1 MNAIIYSRV
10 STDEQAEKGFSL
22 RHQKQVLQTYCGLNK
37 IRVVKH
43 FEDDFS
49 AKNFNRPEWKNL
61 MEYVTKN
68 KKQIDKILF
77 TKWDRFSRNA
87 EEAQTVIRKIAAMGI
102 EVNAIEQP
110 LDLTNPDN
118 KVMLAMYLILPEV
131 ENDKISQRTKDG
143 MRRAMKEGCF
153 LAKAP
158 YGYTNAK
165 ILGKTSVSPN
175 EQAEVV
181 LKAFTEVAKGL
192 EAVEVIRQRF
202 KAEFGLTLQKQQF
215 YNMLR
220 NDIYRGKV
228 LIREYKKES
237 AEVIDGIHEP
247 IISNELFKLVQDV
260 LDGRKNTGAKLP
272 SAINEDFPVKANL
285 SCPVCGKQ
293 ITGSKS
299 KGNGGYYEYYHCNSK
314 CGVRHKKQ
322 FVHDNIKE
330 TLDEV
335 SLNANVEEL
344 YGAILTDAITANQKD
359 AQKRIIELD
368 RELTSVRQMIIDA
381 EDRFMAKEIELELF
395 NRVTERYH
403 SKVSDLENKIT
414 NLEQDNSHL
423 KKYVGNSVK
432 LLCSM
437 GEFFNRLPQGKKGS
451 FLRIIY
457 PENLVLE
464 KEGVRTKSENI
475 VLELLSRVSKGLQI
489 TEMKKATPKN
499 GFSTVAP
506 SLGLEP
512 RTL

>member
-37 IRVVKH
+37 ICIVKH

-61 MEYVTKN
+61 MDYVAKN
-68 KKQIDKILF
+68 KKQIDKVLF

-87 EEAQTVIRKIAAMGI
+87 EEAHTVIRKFSAMGI
-102 EVNAIEQP
+102 EVNSIEQP

-165 ILGKTSVSPN
+165 ILGKTSVVPN
-175 EQAEVV
+175 EQAEIV
-181 LKAFTEVAKGL
+181 LQAFTEVAKGL
-192 EAVEVIRQRF
+192 EAVEIIRQRF
-202 KAEFGLTLQKQQF
+202 KAELGLSLQKQQF

-220 NDIYRGKV
+220 NDLYRGKV
-228 LIREYKKES
+228 SIPEYKKES
-237 AEVIDGIHEP
+237 AEVIDGIHKA
-247 IISNELFKLVQDV
+247 IVSNELFKIVQDV
-260 LDGRKNTGAKLP
+260 LDGRKNTGAKFP

-285 SCPVCGKQ
+285 FCPVCGRQ

-299 KGNGGYYEYYHCNSK
+299 KGNGGYYEYYHCKAK
-314 CGVRHKKQ
+314 CGIRHKKQ
-322 FVHDNIKE
+322 FVHDSIKKR
-330 TLDEV
+330 LDEV
-335 SLNANVEEL
+335 SLSDNAKEL
-344 YGAILTDAITANQKD
+344 YSAILTDVITANQKD
-359 AQKRIIELD
+359 AQKRILELD
-368 RELTSVRQMIIDA
+368 SELTSVRQMIIDA

-395 NRVTERYH
+395 NRVTRRYH
-403 SKVSDLENKIT
+403 EKVSDLENRIA
-414 NLEQDNSHL
+414 NLGRDNGHL
-423 KKYVGNSVK
+423 KKYIGNSVK
-432 LLCSM
+432 LLCNM
-437 GEFFNRLPQGKKGS
+437 GDFFNRLPQGKKGS
-451 FLRIIY
+451 FLRTIY

-464 KEGVRTKSENI
+464 KEGVRTNSENV
-475 VLELLSRVSKGLQI
+475 VLELLTRIDRNLKKL
-489 TEMKKATPKN
+489 EMKKATPKS
-499 GFSTVAP
+499 GFSNLAP
-506 SLGLEP
+506 PLGLEP